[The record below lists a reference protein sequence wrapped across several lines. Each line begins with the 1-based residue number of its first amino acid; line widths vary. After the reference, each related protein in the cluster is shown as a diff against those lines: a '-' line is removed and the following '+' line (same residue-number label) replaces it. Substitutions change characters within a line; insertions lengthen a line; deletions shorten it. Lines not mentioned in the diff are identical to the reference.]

1 MTTSE
6 ISLLDTN
13 VLVYA
18 ADVTSPFHQDSR
30 DLRDR
35 GIKGEISLC
44 VFPQIFYEF
53 FAIVTDPR
61 RVQNPRSQQEAAL
74 EIDKYYRTDNLLKMF
89 AGPDLIAIT
98 LGLLK
103 RYEIRRQEIFDLQLV
118 ATMLSCGVGRIFTFN
133 EDHFSKYQEITVLK
147 P

>member
-18 ADVTSPFHQDSR
+18 ADETSPFHQASR
-30 DLRDR
+30 SLRDKGLR
-35 GIKGEISLC
+35 GEISLC

-61 RVQNPRSQQEAAL
+61 RVRNPRSQQEAVS
-74 EIDKYYRTDNLLKMF
+74 EIKKYYQTDHLLKMY
-89 AGPDLIAIT
+89 AGPDVREIT
-98 LGLLK
+98 LDLLK
-103 RYEIRRQEIFDLQLV
+103 RYEIRKQEIFDLQLV
-118 ATMLSCGVGRIFTFN
+118 ATMLSNSVTRIFTFN
-133 EDHFSKYQEITVLK
+133 RDHFSKYEEIETLQ